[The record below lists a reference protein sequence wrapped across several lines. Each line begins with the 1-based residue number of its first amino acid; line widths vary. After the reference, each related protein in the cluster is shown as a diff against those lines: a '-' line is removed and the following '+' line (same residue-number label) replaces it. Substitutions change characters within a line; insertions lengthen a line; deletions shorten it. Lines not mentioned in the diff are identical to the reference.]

1 MVQAADVLGRRY
13 EEIKN
18 LIVRAD
24 FDPETLKSF
33 SANAINPGICKA
45 TFTEDLYFFGSKIDR
60 YKTGFRKNR
69 IDEIVFIKEKD
80 EAISIMDDL
89 IALNSFEF
97 KFVTEKQMKGTHSK
111 C

>member
-60 YKTGFRKNR
+60 YKTGFRK
-69 IDEIVFIKEKD
+69 
-80 EAISIMDDL
+80 
-89 IALNSFEF
+89 
-97 KFVTEKQMKGTHSK
+97 TELTRLFLLKKKTRRYQ
-111 C
+111 